1 MFFKDSSILCNEIIF
16 WTNFWQLSS
25 QFHHMFITCTVFYN
39 RYTLFEF
46 FCEYKLLGFVDSY
59 VSNYLWI
66 SNSWLSKFVYSFG
79 SHSLKLEQGSR
90 VVYFTVLAPRCTI
103 REGWFREMW
112 YIFVKPIV
120 IPKFESSDFNFCFH
134 ITYNYTMKF
143 FL

>member
-1 MFFKDSSILCNEIIF
+1 MKLYFEQIF
-16 WTNFWQLSS
+16 DNYLLNFT
-25 QFHHMFITCTVFYN
+25 HMFTTCTVFYN